1 MDTSSSMP
9 HVPGLK
15 DKIATLKRRLGHLEK
30 RINESGRTGP
40 TRDFD
45 RAEASA
51 VRAGIQC
58 MEYVGELRGGAS

>member
-1 MDTSSSMP
+1 MDNSLP

-15 DKIATLKRRLGHLEK
+15 DKIATLKRRLAHLDK
-30 RINESGRTGP
+30 RVNEAGRTGA

-58 MEYVGELRGGAS
+58 MEYVGERRGGAS